1 MIARLSQGRSQG
13 RSRALALLLFIVT
26 LLLVVASV
34 TLPVLAMNRH
44 YDELINGM
52 SDQLVVYKRVAR
64 NSEQYQSKF
73 QQLMRLQRQDRRYL
87 KSDTE
92 SLATAELQRVVK
104 QVIAGNQGEILST
117 QVTQTT
123 EEQGFKRVTIRIR
136 MKSTLEDMVKIFHTL
151 ESKMPYLFVEHVT
164 VRSRQVARRRLPAN
178 KAIEEAMSQL
188 DIDFQL
194 SGYMRGGSA

>member
-1 MIARLSQGRSQG
+1 MIARLDGRK
-13 RSRALALLLFIVT
+13 SRLLALLLFIVT

-34 TLPVLAMNRH
+34 VLPVFVMNRH
-44 YDELINGM
+44 YDELITGM
-52 SDQLVVYKRVAR
+52 SDQLVVYQRVAR
-64 NSEQYQSKF
+64 NSKQYQAKF

-92 SLATAELQRVVK
+92 SLATAELQSIVK

-117 QVTQTT
+117 QVTRTT
-123 EEQGFKRVTIRIR
+123 EEQGFKRITIRIR

-151 ESKMPYLFVEHVT
+151 ESKKPYLFVENVN
-164 VRSRQVARRRLPAN
+164 VRSRQVARRRLPTN

>member
-1 MIARLSQGRSQG
+1 MIAHLD
-13 RSRALALLLFIVT
+13 RSRSRLLALLLFIAT

-34 TLPVLAMNRH
+34 AVPVVEINRH
-44 YDELINGM
+44 YDELIDGM
-52 SDQLVVYKRVAR
+52 RDQLVVYKRVAR
-64 NSEQYQSKF
+64 NSKQYQARF
-73 QQLMRLQRQDRRYL
+73 QQLLRLQRQDRRYL

-92 SLATAELQRVVK
+92 SLATAELQSIVK

-117 QVTQTT
+117 QVSRST
-123 EEQGFKRVTIRIR
+123 EEQGFKRISIRIR
-136 MKSTLEDMVKIFHTL
+136 MKSTLEDMVKIFHAL
-151 ESKMPYLFVEHVT
+151 ESNKPYLFVENVT

-194 SGYMRGGSA
+194 SGYMRGGST